1 MAKTKN
7 QCHVGLDQRCRDC
20 DGEIR
25 QKRGD
30 TLVKTLREIYGPDFA
45 SGVRG
50 DTRLDT
56 LRGRVGGE
64 SLSKLVK
71 DARRRGGSQ

>member
-1 MAKTKN
+1 MKKGSCSA
-7 QCHVGLDQRCRDC
+7 GLDDRCRDL

-30 TLVKTLREIYGPDFA
+30 TLVRTLRETYGSEFA
-45 SGVRG
+45 PCVRG

-56 LRGRVGGE
+56 LRERAGGA
-64 SLSKLVK
+64 SLSKILK
-71 DARRRGGSQ
+71 K

>member
-1 MAKTKN
+1 MSRNEKD
-7 QCHVGLDQRCRDC
+7 CRVGLDRRCRDL

-30 TLVKTLREIYGPDFA
+30 TLVKNLRKTYGPDFA
-45 SGVRG
+45 PGVRG

-56 LRGRVGGE
+56 LRKRADGE
-64 SLSKLVK
+64 SLSKLLK
-71 DARRRGGSQ
+71 G

>member
-1 MAKTKN
+1 MSKN
-7 QCHVGLDQRCRDC
+7 GKDCRVGLDQRCRDL

-30 TLVKTLREIYGPDFA
+30 TLVKTLRKTYGPDFA

-56 LRGRVGGE
+56 LRKRAGGE
-64 SLSKLVK
+64 SLSKIVK
-71 DARRRGGSQ
+71 G

>member
-1 MAKTKN
+1 MSDQKKECN
-7 QCHVGLDQRCRDC
+7 EGLDNRCRDL

-30 TLVKTLREIYGPDFA
+30 TLVRTLRETYGADFA
-45 SGVRG
+45 PGMRS

-56 LRGRVGGE
+56 LRQRAGGA
-64 SLSKLVK
+64 SLSKLLK
-71 DARRRGGSQ
+71 GK